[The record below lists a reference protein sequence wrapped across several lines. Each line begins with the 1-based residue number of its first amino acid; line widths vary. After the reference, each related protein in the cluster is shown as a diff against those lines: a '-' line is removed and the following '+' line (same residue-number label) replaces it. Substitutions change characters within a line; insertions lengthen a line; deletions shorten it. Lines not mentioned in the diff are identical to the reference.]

1 MLYEVFNSLKEAH
14 GQESRLTPLDVYY
27 LTGLILKRFKFLK
40 KLLKIKFW
48 VRLCI
53 GKMRR

>member
-48 VRLCI
+48 VRLFI